1 MASAFTVVKSII
13 WYAALESNTVFLRQ
27 SNIKANTS
35 IAYLYFM
42 VKIVGK
48 QLAICREY
56 WILWNCI
63 IAISQ

>member
-1 MASAFTVVKSII
+1 MASAITVVKSI
-13 WYAALESNTVFLRQ
+13 
-27 SNIKANTS
+27 IKANTS